1 MLTAE
6 MAIQPARDKHGSG
19 MVAESRSYTGFLLCY
34 NQACSSH
41 TYSINRHT
49 KHTMRNDHAL
59 ITGGGSGIGLATA
72 RRFREDNFKVTIL
85 DVVDPSS
92 VAQKIGAQS
101 VTLDVQDESLIEELA
116 IHLAADSNPVSVLVT
131 CAGPL
136 QRPLPP
142 GELSWKEWDLIQ
154 RIHLRGSYACCR
166 SFGERMARSK
176 TGGAIVLVS
185 SISGLRSSPLHSYGP
200 AKAAIIHLAKTLAAE
215 WGPSGVRVNCV
226 CPGFTATPALARGVD
241 NGALHEHTLKT
252 QSALGR
258 LVEPGEVADAIAFLA
273 SPAASGI
280 TGAILPVDAGHQVA
294 SDWDAYGGLPE
305 DQTSPHSDPTSLQ
318 SA

>member
-1 MLTAE
+1 M
-6 MAIQPARDKHGSG
+6 Q
-19 MVAESRSYTGFLLCY
+19 
-34 NQACSSH
+34 
-41 TYSINRHT
+41 
-49 KHTMRNDHAL
+49 NDHVL

-72 RRFREDNFKVTIL
+72 RRFREDHFKVTIL
-85 DVVDPSS
+85 DVIDPSS
-92 VAQKIGAQS
+92 VAQEIGAES
-101 VTLDVQDESLIEELA
+101 VTLDVQEERLIEALA

-142 GELSWKEWDLIQ
+142 GKLSWKEWDLIQ

-241 NGALHEHTLKT
+241 NGTLHENTLKT

-280 TGAILPVDAGHQVA
+280 TGAILSVDAGHQVA
-294 SDWDAYGGLPE
+294 SDWDAYGGLHE
-305 DQTSPHSDPTSLQ
+305 DQTSPHSDLTSLQ
-318 SA
+318 SG

>member
-1 MLTAE
+1 MLRPEITL
-6 MAIQPARDKHGSG
+6 QPSRDPHVLDR
-19 MVAESRSYTGFLLCY
+19 VAESRSYTGFPLCY
-34 NQACSSH
+34 KQIVSNH
-41 TYSINRHT
+41 TQSINRYI
-49 KHTMRNDHAL
+49 KHTMRNDHVL

-85 DVVDPSS
+85 DVIDPSV
-92 VAQKIGAQS
+92 VAQEIGAES

-116 IHLAADSNPVSVLVT
+116 VHLTADSNPVNVLVT

-154 RIHLRGSYACCR
+154 SIHLRGSYACCR
-166 SFGERMARSK
+166 SFGERMARSE
-176 TGGAIVLVS
+176 TGGAIVLIS

-215 WGPSGVRVNCV
+215 WGPGGVRVNCV
-226 CPGFTATPALARGVD
+226 CPGFTATPALTRGVD
-241 NGALHEHTLKT
+241 NGTLHENTLKT

-280 TGAILPVDAGHQVA
+280 TGAILSVDAGHQVA
-294 SDWDAYGGLPE
+294 SDWDAYGGLR
-305 DQTSPHSDPTSLQ
+305 QG
-318 SA
+318 

>member
-1 MLTAE
+1 M
-6 MAIQPARDKHGSG
+6 Q
-19 MVAESRSYTGFLLCY
+19 
-34 NQACSSH
+34 
-41 TYSINRHT
+41 
-49 KHTMRNDHAL
+49 NDHVL

-85 DVVDPSS
+85 DIVDSS
-92 VAQKIGAQS
+92 IVAGEIGAES
-101 VTLDVQDESLIEELA
+101 VTLDVQDEGLIEELA
-116 IHLAADSNPVSVLVT
+116 IHLDASHSPVSVLVT

-154 RIHLRGSYACCR
+154 NIHLRGTYACCR

-176 TGGAIVLVS
+176 AGGAIVLVS
-185 SISGLRSSPLHSYGP
+185 SIAGLRSSPLHSYGP

-215 WGPSGVRVNCV
+215 WGPSDVRVNCV
-226 CPGFTATPALARGVD
+226 CPGFTSTPALARGVD
-241 NGALHEHTLKT
+241 DGTLHKHILKA

-273 SPAASGI
+273 SPGASGI
-280 TGAILPVDAGHQVA
+280 TGAALPVDAGHQVA
-294 SDWDAYGGLPE
+294 SDWNAYGGLRN
-305 DQTSPHSDPTSLQ
+305 D
-318 SA
+318 